1 MIFKSYEIKKNLK
14 NLSKYSLLLLY
25 GENSGLK
32 KDIKNIIQFEIK
44 KKEPNTELLKFY
56 EDDIIGKEE
65 NFYNSLYSES
75 LFSSKKIIFVNDAS
89 DKLSKI
95 IEDILS
101 KNLENTVLILSSN
114 ILEKKSKLRILF
126 EKEKNTACI
135 PCYLDNI
142 RDLEI
147 IANTE
152 LKKNNISLSKEA
164 VNLLIENSNE
174 DRENLRNEIEKIK
187 SYTLNKKS
195 IGIDE
200 LKLIINFSGEYK
212 SEKLINEC
220 LSGNIL
226 QFKKILSELYSG
238 ALNQIFLLRILST
251 KIQKLLNMKEIEKN
265 YKNIDTLVNEI
276 KPAIFWKDKPI
287 IKKQLLIWSLKDLK
301 KIIYEINNVEML
313 CKKNPQLSQSVAFT
327 FFSKICKKANS
338 YS

>member
-114 ILEKKSKLRILF
+114 ILDLYRGSPEASSKSH
-126 EKEKNTACI
+126 
-135 PCYLDNI
+135 
-142 RDLEI
+142 
-147 IANTE
+147 
-152 LKKNNISLSKEA
+152 SS
-164 VNLLIENSNE
+164 
-174 DRENLRNEIEKIK
+174 
-187 SYTLNKKS
+187 
-195 IGIDE
+195 
-200 LKLIINFSGEYK
+200 
-212 SEKLINEC
+212 
-220 LSGNIL
+220 
-226 QFKKILSELYSG
+226 
-238 ALNQIFLLRILST
+238 
-251 KIQKLLNMKEIEKN
+251 
-265 YKNIDTLVNEI
+265 
-276 KPAIFWKDKPI
+276 
-287 IKKQLLIWSLKDLK
+287 
-301 KIIYEINNVEML
+301 
-313 CKKNPQLSQSVAFT
+313 
-327 FFSKICKKANS
+327 
-338 YS
+338 